1 MAWVTLYGWAST
13 ANQVP
18 RLSLFVRLRTPAAG
32 KGLAY
37 FFLALCGVEHPGAGL
52 PGRLVAQ
59 VLGMAARQLGN
70 PVLVVVLVKTD
81 DRRVACATP
90 SVRVVFAFGQILV

>member
-1 MAWVTLYGWAST
+1 MV
-13 ANQVP
+13 
-18 RLSLFVRLRTPAAG
+18 LRTPAAG

-37 FFLALCGVEHPGAGL
+37 FFQALCGVQYPGAGL
-52 PGRLVAQ
+52 PGWLVAQ
-59 VLGMAARQLGN
+59 VLGVAAGQLGD
-70 PVLVVVLVKTD
+70 PVLVIVLVETG